1 MPADVL
7 STSAEDYLKAVY
19 LLTRSAPFAATTDM
33 AVRLSVS
40 APSVT
45 GMVRRLADQGL
56 VDHVPYRG
64 VSLTAAGMRAAL
76 AVVRRHRI
84 LETYLVER
92 LGLGWDEVHA
102 EAERLEHAVSDRV
115 LERMS
120 QALGHPEFD
129 PHGDPIPDAGGTLP
143 TRMLHPLTTFADGAR
158 VTLRQVLDDDAERLR
173 QLAAIGLVP
182 GSRMAVLE
190 GQTALGL
197 VRLDTEGGERVIGVP
212 LASVLLCDGEPLA
225 APAVSSAVPP
235 VRSRG

>member
-1 MPADVL
+1 MPPDAL

-19 LLTRSAPFAATTDM
+19 LLTLSGPYAATTEI
-33 AVRLSVS
+33 AARLSVS

-45 GMVRRLADQGL
+45 GMVRRLAEQGL
-56 VDHVPYRG
+56 LDHVPYHG
-64 VSLTAAGMRAAL
+64 IALTAAGKRAAL

-115 LERMS
+115 LDRMA

-129 PHGDPIPDAGGTLP
+129 PHGDPIPDVRGALP
-143 TRMLHPLTTFADGAR
+143 VRKVRPLTTFADGAQ
-158 VTLRQVLDDDAERLR
+158 VTLRQVAEDGAERLR

-182 GSRMAVLE
+182 GTELTVLE
-190 GQTALGL
+190 GQTPLGL
-197 VRLDTEGGERVIGVP
+197 VRLETAGGERVVGVA
-212 LASVLLCDGEPLA
+212 LAAALLCDA
-225 APAVSSAVPP
+225 APSASPG
-235 VRSRG
+235 RSRG